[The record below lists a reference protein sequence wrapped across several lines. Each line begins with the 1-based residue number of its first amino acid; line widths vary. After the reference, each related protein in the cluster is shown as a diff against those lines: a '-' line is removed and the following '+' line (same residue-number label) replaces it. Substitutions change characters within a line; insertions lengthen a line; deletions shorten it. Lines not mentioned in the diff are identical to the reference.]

1 MKASNVTKTKSKKLM
16 SASKNPKGKTGGISK
31 APKTALPKAE
41 NGRIV
46 KKSSVKGPENPYRL
60 PETPVKNPKTSN
72 SKVTVNKSY
81 EKDIVKK
88 SK

>member
-1 MKASNVTKTKSKKLM
+1 MATTNVTKTKSKKLM

-31 APKTALPKAE
+31 APKTALPKAQK
-41 NGRIV
+41 GMMV
-46 KKSSVKGPENPYRL
+46 KKSSVKRPENPYRL